1 MVFLQLKVGIY
12 FGIKEQCATLIRT
25 YPAELAFLV
34 TPITEQYQ
42 ADIKR
47 KILLTILSIAREP
60 PAVYQ

>member
-1 MVFLQLKVGIY
+1 MGFFQLKVGIY
-12 FGIKEQCATLIRT
+12 FKIKEQCATLIGT
-25 YPAELAFLV
+25 YPAELGFQV
-34 TPITEQYQ
+34 TPITERYQ